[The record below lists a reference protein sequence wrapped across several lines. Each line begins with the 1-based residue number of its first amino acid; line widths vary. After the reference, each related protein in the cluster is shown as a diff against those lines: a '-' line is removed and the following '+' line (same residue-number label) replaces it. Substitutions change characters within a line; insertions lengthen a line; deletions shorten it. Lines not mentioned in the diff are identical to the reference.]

1 VKALLAFACVIA
13 MAACQRSTSED
24 ELAGAKA
31 QVQGFFDALGRGDCA
46 TLGSLVPAASGAAHC
61 DKFLHEWRDDL
72 KIQLVAM
79 SDVKRDGRD
88 KRAIIVTTTVMR
100 HGEQQTMLVRV
111 THEQGVW
118 HLVL

>member
-1 VKALLAFACVIA
+1 MRVAAAFVIA
-13 MAACQRSTSED
+13 MAACQSATSDGD

-31 QVQGFFDALGRGDCA
+31 QVQGFFDALAKGDCA
-46 TLGSLVPAASGAAHC
+46 TLGSLVPAAAGASC

-72 KIQLVAM
+72 KIQLVAIP
-79 SDVKRDGRD
+79 DVRRDGRD
-88 KRAIIVTTTVMR
+88 RRAIIVTTTVMR

-111 THEQGVW
+111 NHEQGVW